1 MGTFIRESQVKKSKL
16 VSDWLLKIEKPSD
29 DSIHKEK
36 RRKTNCKERYFNT
49 EDPCHRIPTPSNSS
63 HDSQLVANPTH
74 QTLQDASKSM
84 PRKRTRSITE
94 MVGSDEEGDAI
105 DDTPKASSRGWRK
118 KALDLSRGSTPSH
131 ASSSAASAASS
142 PMKQLRYAAIQ
153 DAGFTTVPFVDNV
166 QRLPPSLQKIRQ
178 ELVNIGYGAAMLP
191 QSMREELQSL
201 GDFPDYAFYDPAPQ
215 PSQWRIP
222 PIPLIRRLVSRAAE
236 CQRYN
241 EGESSWN
248 NDIHD
253 SVLAWVFRETEDVAM
268 FDYSTGAQIIQEYR
282 PIGTSSK
289 SVDFCIC
296 IKPPES
302 SVEGRKITEAIVT
315 RPGISISHTEWGNF
329 CRHPIALSIETKR
342 QAEWEKALLQIATW
356 HSAQWRALQFSTKV
370 GSIEFLAG
378 VIVQG
383 HSWYFVASTLEDG
396 VSTLYH
402 RISLGST
409 ESHFDL
415 FKLLRALQ
423 CLASW
428 IKDTYWPAFRA
439 DILKLPATE
448 QKGQ

>member
-1 MGTFIRESQVKKSKL
+1 
-16 VSDWLLKIEKPSD
+16 
-29 DSIHKEK
+29 
-36 RRKTNCKERYFNT
+36 
-49 EDPCHRIPTPSNSS
+49 
-63 HDSQLVANPTH
+63 
-74 QTLQDASKSM
+74 
-84 PRKRTRSITE
+84 
-94 MVGSDEEGDAI
+94 
-105 DDTPKASSRGWRK
+105 
-118 KALDLSRGSTPSH
+118 
-131 ASSSAASAASS
+131 
-142 PMKQLRYAAIQ
+142 MKQLRYAATQ

-201 GDFPDYAFYDPAPQ
+201 GDFPDYAFYDAAPQ

-222 PIPLIRRLVSRAAE
+222 PVPLIRRLVSRAAE
-236 CQRYN
+236 CQRHN

-253 SVLAWVFRETEDVAM
+253 SVLEWVFQETEDVAM
-268 FDYSTGAQIIQEYR
+268 FDYRYCTGAQIIQEYR

-296 IKPPES
+296 IKPLEAG
-302 SVEGRKITEAIVT
+302 VEGQKITEAIVT
-315 RPGISISHTEWGNF
+315 RPGISISHTEWENF
-329 CRHPIALSIETKR
+329 CKHPIALSMETKR

-356 HSAQWRALQFSTKV
+356 HSAQWRALQVSTKV
-370 GSIEFLAG
+370 ETIEFLAG

-428 IKDTYWPAFRA
+428 IKDAYWPAF
-439 DILKLPATE
+439 
-448 QKGQ
+448 